1 MMLHGAVVPQTRRM
15 IDSQELD
22 ENETHVFI
30 HHPWTHINVYVFWI
44 TIYRM
49 CMLKWVTLKWVF
61 RVCTY
66 LSLNI
71 YARNSMRNTL
81 EQTELIY
88 WRAWL
93 KWGRG
98 VCEPKVSIAIFGFLP
113 ICNQILFINCVS
125 KDLISQKRKI
135 SRTVCVYYDVRC
147 MRLEYRIKISK
158 QNMQIGWAHTH
169 PPTTHL
175 WGGGN
180 FFASLI

>member
-1 MMLHGAVVPQTRRM
+1 MFKLIINDAAWCCCTPNPAYDWFAGIGWKWNTCFYSSSVNTYKR
-15 IDSQELD
+15 ICIL
-22 ENETHVFI
+22 NY
-30 HHPWTHINVYVFWI
+30 HISYVYV
-44 TIYRM
+44 
-49 CMLKWVTLKWVF
+49 KWVTLKWVF

-66 LSLNI
+66 LSLYI

-125 KDLISQKRKI
+125 KDLISQRRKI

-169 PPTTHL
+169 PPTSSG
-175 WGGGN
+175 WG
-180 FFASLI
+180 